1 MRRLSTRHA
10 LIGLAGLLAV
20 AIPAGYAINYAQA
33 RHDLQQKAAALTG
46 GNPIRG
52 KALISRYGCGGC
64 HSISGVP
71 QAAGTVGP
79 PLSGIGSRTYLAG
92 RLENRPE
99 NMIRWIVDP
108 RAIDAQTV
116 MPAVGVTPRD
126 GRDIAA
132 FLYTLS

>member
-1 MRRLSTRHA
+1 MRRLSTR
-10 LIGLAGLLAV
+10 LSLVGLAGLLAV

-46 GNPIRG
+46 GDPFRG
-52 KALISRYGCGGC
+52 KALVSRYGCGGC
-64 HSISGVP
+64 HAISGVP
-71 QAAGTVGP
+71 QAAGRVGP
-79 PLSGIGSRTYLAG
+79 PLSGIGSRSYLAG

-99 NMIRWIVDP
+99 NMVRWIVDP
-108 RAIDAQTV
+108 RGVDAETA

>member
-46 GNPIRG
+46 GDPVRG
-52 KALISRYGCGGC
+52 KALVSRYGCGGC
-64 HSISGVP
+64 HSIRGVP
-71 QAAGTVGP
+71 QAAGKVGP
-79 PLSGIGSRTYLAG
+79 PLSGIGSRAYLAG

-99 NMIRWIVDP
+99 NMARWIIDP

-126 GRDIAA
+126 ARDIAA

>member
-1 MRRLSTRHA
+1 MGRLSTR
-10 LIGLAGLLAV
+10 LSLTGFAGLLV
-20 AIPAGYAINYAQA
+20 IAIPAGYAINYAQA

-46 GNPIRG
+46 GDPIRG
-52 KALISRYGCGGC
+52 KALVSRYGCGGC

-71 QAAGTVGP
+71 QAAGKVGP
-79 PLSGIGSRTYLAG
+79 PLSGIGTRTYLAG

-99 NMIRWIVDP
+99 NMARWIIDP
-108 RAIDAQTV
+108 RGIDPETV
-116 MPAVGVTPRD
+116 MPAVGVTARD